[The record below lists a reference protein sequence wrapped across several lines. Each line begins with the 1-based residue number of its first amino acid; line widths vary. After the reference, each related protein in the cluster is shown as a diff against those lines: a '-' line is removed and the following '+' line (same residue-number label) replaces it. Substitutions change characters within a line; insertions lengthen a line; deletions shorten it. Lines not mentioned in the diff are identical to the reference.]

1 MLLPWS
7 DIAVIIKSINDDS
20 DQLKIYFGCKAL
32 KSILKVCNVDLTKAI
47 IDRHSK
53 RLLKRLVI
61 VLSYEHLPDAMFEAL
76 HILVLITN
84 LMDFEVTSELVVVGI
99 IHQLNK
105 FVDIKFLTSR
115 SNKLAAEMAL

>member
-99 IHQLNK
+99 IH
-105 FVDIKFLTSR
+105 
-115 SNKLAAEMAL
+115 